1 MNYFKKILRFAKP
14 YKRYAILNAISNIFY
29 ALFST
34 LSFVAFIPMLN
45 ILFKQEIAVTTKPI
59 YNSVDGIG
67 GYKDYL
73 EQSLNFFINQ
83 QMEQNGGAIVAL
95 GYVCGAM
102 IILFLLKNISNYAA
116 LFFITFLRN
125 GVIKDIR
132 NALFDKLVTLP
143 ISYFSE
149 KRKGDVIARMTSDVQ
164 EVEWSF
170 LMVLELIIRDPLTI
184 IFTLTAMIMISAKLT
199 LFIFIFLPLVGL
211 LIAFIGKKLRAD
223 SDVVQKENG
232 FFLSLIEETLT
243 GLRVIKG
250 FTAEKEFTNKFQ
262 GSTNKLFKTM
272 NSLMNKKNL
281 ASPTSE
287 FMGITVIVVILWYG
301 GNMVL
306 APAIGTTPMSGGA
319 FIGFM
324 ALAYNI
330 LTPAKSISNA
340 IYSIKKGDASARRVL
355 EILETENPISDIEN
369 AQIKTNFKSEIVF
382 DNISFKY
389 QDEYVLKNFSLT
401 IPKGKTVALVGQ
413 SGSGKSTLAN
423 LITRFYDVNEGA
435 IYIDGVNIKNI
446 SKNSLRKLMGIVT
459 QDSILFNDSVANN
472 IALGT
477 DNKEEQVIIDAAKIA
492 NAHEFVKE
500 LPKQYESNIGDSGN
514 LLSGG
519 QKQRLSIARAVLKN
533 PPIMILDEATSALD
547 TESEQL
553 VQLALE
559 KMMQNRTSLVI
570 AHRLSTIQ
578 KADTIV
584 VLRKGVI
591 IEQGKHE
598 ELLKEKG
605 DYFKLVTMQNLD

>member
-1 MNYFKKILRFAKP
+1 MNYFKKILRFAYP
-14 YKRYAILNAISNIFY
+14 YKKYAILNGISNIFY

-34 LSFVAFIPMLN
+34 LSFIAFIPMLDV
-45 ILFKQEIAVTTKPI
+45 LFKKTVPVNIKPT
-59 YNSVDGIG
+59 YTDIG
-67 GYKDYL
+67 DLKEYL
-73 EQSLNFFINQ
+73 EQSLNYFLTSQINQ
-83 QMEQNGGAIVAL
+83 NGEIAAL
-95 GYVCGAM
+95 GYICAAM
-102 IILFLLKNISNYAA
+102 ILLFFLKNIANYAA

-132 NALFDKLVTLP
+132 NALYNKLVTLP
-143 ISYFSE
+143 ISYFTE

-184 IFTLTAMIMISAKLT
+184 IFTLIAMIMISAKLT

-232 FFLSLIEETLT
+232 FFLSLIEESLT

-262 GSTNKLFKTM
+262 KSTNKLFTTM

-306 APAIGTTPMSGGA
+306 GQNSEMTGGA

-340 IYSIKKGDASARRVL
+340 IYGIRKGDASARRVL
-355 EILETENPISDIEN
+355 EVLETENTIVDKEN
-369 AQIKTNFKSEIVF
+369 ALTKTNFDAEIVF
-382 DNISFKY
+382 DQISFKY
-389 QDEYVLKNFSLT
+389 QDEYVLKDFSLT

-435 IYIDGVNIKNI
+435 IYIDGVNIKDI
-446 SKNSLRKLMGIVT
+446 TKDSLRKLMGIVT

-477 DNKEEQVIIDAAKIA
+477 ENKTEEAIIDAAKIA

-500 LPKQYESNIGDSGN
+500 LPKQYNSNIGDSGN
-514 LLSGG
+514 MLSGG

-533 PPIMILDEATSALD
+533 PPIMVLDEATSALD

-584 VLRKGVI
+584 VLRKGTI
-591 IEQGKHE
+591 IEQGKHDD
-598 ELLKEKG
+598 LLKLKG
-605 DYFKLVTMQNLD
+605 EYFKLVTMQNLD

>member
-1 MNYFKKILRFAKP
+1 MNYFKKILRFAYP
-14 YKRYAILNAISNIFY
+14 YKKYAILNGISNIFY

-34 LSFVAFIPMLN
+34 LSFIAFIPMLDV
-45 ILFKQEIAVTTKPI
+45 LFKKTVPVNIKPT
-59 YNSVDGIG
+59 YTDIG
-67 GYKDYL
+67 DLKEYL
-73 EQSLNFFINQ
+73 EQSLNYFLTSQINQ
-83 QMEQNGGAIVAL
+83 NGEIAAL
-95 GYVCGAM
+95 GYICAAM
-102 IILFLLKNISNYAA
+102 ILLFFFKNIANYAA

-132 NALFDKLVTLP
+132 NALYNKLVTLP
-143 ISYFSE
+143 ISYFTE

-184 IFTLTAMIMISAKLT
+184 IFTLIAMIMISAKLT

-232 FFLSLIEETLT
+232 FFLSLIEESLT

-262 GSTNKLFKTM
+262 KSTNKLFTTM

-306 APAIGTTPMSGGA
+306 GQNSEMTGGA

-340 IYSIKKGDASARRVL
+340 IYGIRKGDASARRVL
-355 EILETENPISDIEN
+355 EVLETENTIVDKEN
-369 AQIKTNFKSEIVF
+369 ALTKTNFDAEIVF
-382 DNISFKY
+382 DQISFKY
-389 QDEYVLKNFSLT
+389 QDEYVLKDFSLT

-435 IYIDGVNIKNI
+435 IYIDGVNIKDI
-446 SKNSLRKLMGIVT
+446 TKDSLRKLMGIVT

-477 DNKEEQVIIDAAKIA
+477 ENKTEEAIIDAAKIA

-500 LPKQYESNIGDSGN
+500 LPKQYNSNIGDSGN
-514 LLSGG
+514 MLSGG

-533 PPIMILDEATSALD
+533 PPIMVLDEATSALD

-584 VLRKGVI
+584 VLRKGTI
-591 IEQGKHE
+591 IEQGKHDD
-598 ELLKEKG
+598 LLKLKG
-605 DYFKLVTMQNLD
+605 EYFKLVTMQNLD

>member
-1 MNYFKKILRFAKP
+1 MNYFKKILRFAYP
-14 YKRYAILNAISNIFY
+14 YKKYAVLNAVSNIFY

-34 LSFVAFIPMLN
+34 LSFIAFIPMLDV
-45 ILFKQEIAVTTKPI
+45 LFKKTIPVNIKPV
-59 YNSVDGIG
+59 YTGINDI
-67 GYKDYL
+67 KDYL
-73 EQSLNFFINQ
+73 EQSLNYFLTTQINQ
-83 QMEQNGGAIVAL
+83 NGEIAAL
-95 GYVCGAM
+95 GYICGAM
-102 IILFLLKNISNYAA
+102 ILLFFLKNIANYAA

-132 NALFDKLVTLP
+132 NALYDKLVTLP
-143 ISYFSE
+143 ISYFTE

-184 IFTLTAMIMISAKLT
+184 IFTLIAMIMISAKLT

-223 SDVVQKENG
+223 SDIVQKENG
-232 FFLSLIEETLT
+232 FFLSLIEESLT

-262 GSTNKLFKTM
+262 KSTNKLFRTM

-287 FMGITVIVVILWYG
+287 FMGVTVIVVILWYG

-306 APAIGTTPMSGGA
+306 GNNSEMTGGA

-340 IYSIKKGDASARRVL
+340 IYGIRKGDASARRVL
-355 EILETENPISDIEN
+355 EVLETENSIIDKEN
-369 AQIKTNFKSEIVF
+369 AITKTSFDAEIVF

-389 QDEYVLKNFSLT
+389 QDDYVLKNFSLT

-423 LITRFYDVNEGA
+423 LITRFYDVNEGE
-435 IYIDGVNIKNI
+435 IFIDGINIKEI
-446 SKNSLRKLMGIVT
+446 KKDSLRKLMGIVT

-472 IALGT
+472 ISLGT
-477 DNKEEQVIIDAAKIA
+477 ENKTEEAIIEAAKIA

-500 LPKQYESNIGDSGN
+500 LPNQYNSNIGDSGN
-514 LLSGG
+514 MLSGG

-533 PPIMILDEATSALD
+533 PPIMVLDEATSALD

-553 VQLALE
+553 VQTALE

-584 VLRKGVI
+584 VLRKGKI
-591 IEQGKHE
+591 IEQGKHD
-598 ELLKEKG
+598 ELLKSKG

>member
-1 MNYFKKILRFAKP
+1 MNYFKKILRFAYP
-14 YKRYAILNAISNIFY
+14 YKKYAVLNGISNIFY

-34 LSFVAFIPMLN
+34 LSFIAFIPMLDV
-45 ILFKQEIAVTTKPI
+45 LFKKTVPVNVKPV
-59 YNSVDGIG
+59 YTGISDI
-67 GYKDYL
+67 KEYL
-73 EQSLNFFINQ
+73 EQSLNYFLTSQINQ
-83 QMEQNGGAIVAL
+83 NGEIAAL
-95 GYVCGAM
+95 GYICAAM
-102 IILFLLKNISNYAA
+102 ILLFFLKNVANYAA

-132 NALFDKLVTLP
+132 NALYDKLVTLP
-143 ISYFSE
+143 ISYFTE

-184 IFTLTAMIMISAKLT
+184 IFTLIAMIMISAKLT

-262 GSTNKLFKTM
+262 KSTNKLFTTM

-287 FMGITVIVVILWYG
+287 FMGISVIVVILWYG

-306 APAIGTTPMSGGA
+306 GQNSEMTGGA

-340 IYSIKKGDASARRVL
+340 IYGIRKGDASARRVL
-355 EILETENPISDIEN
+355 EVLETKNTIIDKEKASTKNSFD
-369 AQIKTNFKSEIVF
+369 SEIVF

-389 QDEYVLKNFSLT
+389 QDEYVLKDFSLT

-435 IYIDGVNIKNI
+435 IYIDGINIKDI

-477 DNKEEQVIIDAAKIA
+477 KNKTEEEIIDAAKIA
-492 NAHEFVKE
+492 NAHEFIRNLE
-500 LPKQYESNIGDSGN
+500 NQYDFNIGDSGTK
-514 LLSGG
+514 LSGG

-533 PPIMILDEATSALD
+533 PPIMVLDEATSALD

-584 VLRKGVI
+584 VLRNGKI
-591 IEQGKHE
+591 IEQGKHQ
-598 ELLKEKG
+598 ELLDNNG
-605 DYFKLVTMQNLD
+605 DYFKLVSMQNLD

>member
-1 MNYFKKILRFAKP
+1 MNYFKKILRFAYP
-14 YKRYAILNAISNIFY
+14 YKKYAILNGISNIFY

-34 LSFVAFIPMLN
+34 LSFIAFIPMLDV
-45 ILFKQEIAVTTKPI
+45 LFKKTVPVNIKPT
-59 YNSVDGIG
+59 YTGIG
-67 GYKDYL
+67 DIKEYL
-73 EQSLNFFINQ
+73 EQSLNYFLTSQINQ
-83 QMEQNGGAIVAL
+83 NGEIAAL
-95 GYVCGAM
+95 GYICAAM
-102 IILFLLKNISNYAA
+102 ILLFFLKNIANYAA

-132 NALFDKLVTLP
+132 NALYDKLVTLP
-143 ISYFSE
+143 ISYFTE

-184 IFTLTAMIMISAKLT
+184 IFTLTAMIVISAKLT

-232 FFLSLIEETLT
+232 FFLSLIEESLT

-262 GSTNKLFKTM
+262 KSTNKLFTTM

-306 APAIGTTPMSGGA
+306 GQNSEMTGGA

-340 IYSIKKGDASARRVL
+340 IYGIRKGDASARRVL
-355 EILETENPISDIEN
+355 EVLETENTIVDKEKAI
-369 AQIKTNFKSEIVF
+369 IKTSFDSEIVF

-389 QDEYVLKNFSLT
+389 QDEYVLKDFSLT

-423 LITRFYDVNEGA
+423 LITRFYDVNKGA
-435 IYIDGVNIKNI
+435 IYIDGVNIKDI
-446 SKNSLRKLMGIVT
+446 TKDSLRKLMGIVT

-477 DNKEEQVIIDAAKIA
+477 ENKTEEAIIEAAKIA

-500 LPKQYESNIGDSGN
+500 LPKQYNSNIGDSGN
-514 LLSGG
+514 MLSGG

-533 PPIMILDEATSALD
+533 PPIMVLDEATSALD

-584 VLRKGVI
+584 VLRKGTI
-591 IEQGKHE
+591 IEQGKHDD
-598 ELLKEKG
+598 LLKLKG
-605 DYFKLVTMQNLD
+605 EYFKLVTMQNLD

>member
-14 YKRYAILNAISNIFY
+14 YRKYAILNAISNVFY

-45 ILFKQEIAVTTKPI
+45 VLFKQSGDIISIKPI
-59 YNSVDGIG
+59 YDSATGVS
-67 GYKDYL
+67 GYKEYL
-73 EQSLNFFINQ
+73 EQSLNFFLNQ
-83 QMEQNGGAIVAL
+83 EIAKNGEIAAL
-95 GYVCGAM
+95 GYICGTM
-102 IILFLLKNISNYAA
+102 ILLFFLKNIANYAA

-125 GVIKDIR
+125 GIIRDIR
-132 NALFDKLVTLP
+132 NALYNKLVTLP
-143 ISYFSE
+143 ISYFTE

-184 IFTLTAMIMISAKLT
+184 IFTLIAMISISAKLT
-199 LFIFIFLPLVGL
+199 LFIFIFLPLAGL
-211 LIAFIGKKLRAD
+211 IIGFIGKRLKAD
-223 SDVVQKENG
+223 SDVAQKENG

-250 FTAEKEFTNKFQ
+250 FTAEKQFTGKFQ
-262 GSTNKLFKTM
+262 NSTNKLFRTM

-287 FMGITVIVVILWYG
+287 FLGVSVIVIILWYG
-301 GNMVL
+301 GKMVL
-306 APAIGTTPMSGGA
+306 IDETITGGA

-330 LTPAKSISNA
+330 LTPSKSISNA
-340 IYSIKKGDASARRVL
+340 IYGIKKGDASAQRVL
-355 EILETENPISDIEN
+355 ELLETENTISDKEN
-369 AQIKTNFKSEIVF
+369 AQTKTSFNSEIIF

-389 QDEYVLKNFSLT
+389 KDEYVLKDFSLT

-435 IYIDGVNIKNI
+435 IYIDGINIKDI
-446 SKNSLRKLMGIVT
+446 SKNSLRKMMGIVT
-459 QDSILFNDSVANN
+459 QDSILFNDSVSNN

-477 DNKEEQVIIDAAKIA
+477 EESSEEAIIEAAKIA
-492 NAHEFVKE
+492 NAHEFIKD
-500 LPKQYESNIGDSGN
+500 LPNQYEFNIGDSGN

-533 PPIMILDEATSALD
+533 PPIMVLDEATSALD

-584 VLRKGVI
+584 VLRKGKI
-591 IEQGKHE
+591 IEQGKHDDLMQE
-598 ELLKEKG
+598 QG
-605 DYFKLVTMQNLD
+605 DYFKLVSMQSL

>member
-1 MNYFKKILRFAKP
+1 MNYFKKILRFAYP
-14 YKRYAILNAISNIFY
+14 YKKYAVLNAISNVFY

-45 ILFKQEIAVTTKPI
+45 ILFKQNGKAITIEPI
-59 YNSVDGIG
+59 YESASGIS
-67 GYKDYL
+67 GYKEYL
-73 EQSLNFFINQ
+73 EQSLNYFLTTQINQ
-83 QMEQNGGAIVAL
+83 NGEIAAL
-95 GYVCGAM
+95 GYICSAM
-102 IILFLLKNISNYAA
+102 ILLFFFKNIANYAA

-132 NALFDKLVTLP
+132 NALYDKLVTLP
-143 ISYFSE
+143 ISYFTE

-184 IFTLTAMIMISAKLT
+184 IFTLIAMIMISAKLT

-223 SDVVQKENG
+223 SDIVQKENG
-232 FFLSLIEETLT
+232 FFLSLIEESLT
-243 GLRVIKG
+243 GLKVIKG
-250 FTAEKEFTNKFQ
+250 FTAEKKFTDKFQ
-262 GSTNKLFKTM
+262 NSTNKLFRTM

-301 GNMVL
+301 GKMVL
-306 APAIGTTPMSGGA
+306 GDHSEISGGA

-340 IYSIKKGDASARRVL
+340 IYGIRKGDASARRVL
-355 EILETENPISDIEN
+355 EIIETDNTIIDKKN
-369 AQIKTNFKSEIVF
+369 AITKTSFESEIVF
-382 DNISFKY
+382 KNISFKY
-389 QDEYVLKNFSLT
+389 QDEYVLKDFSLT

-423 LITRFYDVNEGA
+423 LITRFYDVNEGS
-435 IYIDGVNIKNI
+435 IFIDGINIKDI
-446 SKNSLRKLMGIVT
+446 TKDSLRKLMGIVT

-472 IALGT
+472 IALGSENT
-477 DNKEEQVIIDAAKIA
+477 TEEAIIEAAKIA
-492 NAHEFVKE
+492 NAHEFIKD
-500 LPKQYESNIGDSGN
+500 LPNQYNSNIGDSGN

-533 PPIMILDEATSALD
+533 PPIMVLDEATSALD

-584 VLRKGVI
+584 VLRKGKI
-591 IEQGKHE
+591 IEQGKHD
-598 ELLKEKG
+598 ELLKAKG